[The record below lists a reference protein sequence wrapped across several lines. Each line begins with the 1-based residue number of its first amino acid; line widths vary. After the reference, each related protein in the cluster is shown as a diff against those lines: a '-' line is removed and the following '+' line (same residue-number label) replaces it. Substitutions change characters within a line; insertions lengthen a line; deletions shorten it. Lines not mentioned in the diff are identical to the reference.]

1 MGTQALLTRHFSLEQ
16 LTPERPVHVLR
27 MRGVRAI
34 ARKDERCA
42 GLEQRQWTCADMWRT
57 DAFADKVFSGN
68 SAATCCA
75 CSARKRRSARLSQ
88 ALTRAR
94 GSTDCSDTSRRRL
107 RSTAAYPARLRRSA
121 VAAGSGSWL
130 PRPARSPVFL
140 ACASMR
146 ARPYSGSL
154 PCLRML
160 RYSSYWNVR

>member
-34 ARKDERCA
+34 AREDERCA

-88 ALTRAR
+88 TLTVQAAR
-94 GSTDCSDTSRRRL
+94 RI
-107 RSTAAYPARLRRSA
+107 APARHDD
-121 VAAGSGSWL
+121 GFG
-130 PRPARSPVFL
+130 
-140 ACASMR
+140 
-146 ARPYSGSL
+146 
-154 PCLRML
+154 
-160 RYSSYWNVR
+160 VRLCILLVCTEAP